1 MSFSKLPLLV
11 AAASI
16 MVMNSGA
23 GGSAKNEQRPNI
35 ILISA
40 DDLGYAD
47 LGCQGATDVRTPNI
61 DSLAAHGVRCTDGYV
76 TAPQCAPARAA
87 LLTGRYQNRFGFES
101 NEQGYTPGI
110 PVIEPIIA
118 ERLKEAGYTTAVMG
132 KWGVG
137 NRKPLH
143 PPQRGFDHSYW
154 VHDGNLY
161 FPESQPGAKHDTRV
175 RRGNQQVE
183 QPAYSTDA
191 FADEAVQFIK
201 EQKDQPYFLF
211 LPFVTPHEPMEAK
224 PEDLARF
231 PGVEDP
237 LRRTF
242 LAMMANLD
250 DNVGKILEAVRQ
262 SGRERETLIFFLS
275 DNGGYPGNASRN
287 DPFSGTKSQM
297 LEGGIRVPFLVQWKS
312 VLPAGEVYRQP
323 VSSLDVAATAYA
335 AAGLPVSPG
344 WKLDGT
350 DLIPYLTGQHKSAPH
365 QALYWRFNFPL
376 AQPNQHGWA
385 VRQDDWKLVRNG
397 WAQTPPALYN
407 LAADP
412 GENNDLSA
420 SEPEKVRELK
430 ELWEQWNKENIEPA
444 EY

>member
-1 MSFSKLPLLV
+1 VSYPKLHLV
-11 AAASI
+11 LSAAS
-16 MVMNSGA
+16 VFFLGSGDSSRA
-23 GGSAKNEQRPNI
+23 EQHQRPNI
-35 ILISA
+35 ILILA

-47 LGCQGATDVRTPNI
+47 LGCQGSGDVSTPHI
-61 DSLAAHGVRCTDGYV
+61 DSVAANGVRCTDGYV

-87 LLTGRYQNRFGFES
+87 LITGRYQNRFGFES
-101 NEQGYTPGI
+101 NEQGYSPGI
-110 PVIEPIIA
+110 PVEEKVIS
-118 ERLKEAGYTTAVMG
+118 ERLQEAGYATAVMG

-154 VHDGNLY
+154 LHDGNLY
-161 FPESQPGAKHDTRV
+161 FPESEPGKNHDTRV

-191 FADEAVQFIK
+191 FAEEAVKFI
-201 EQKDQPYFLF
+201 ERQKGNPYFLY
-211 LPFVTPHEPMEAK
+211 LPFITPHEPMEAK

-231 PGVEDP
+231 PDVEDP
-237 LRRTF
+237 LRKTF

-250 DNVGKILEAVRQ
+250 DNVGRILDAVRQ
-262 SGRERETLIFFLS
+262 SGRENDTLLFFLS
-275 DNGGYPGNASRN
+275 DNGGYAGNASRN

-297 LEGGIRVPFLVQWKS
+297 LEGGIRVPFIIQWKG

-335 AAGLPVSPG
+335 AAGLAVSPE
-344 WKLDGT
+344 WELDGT
-350 DLIPYLTGQHKSAPH
+350 DLIPYLTGQKRGSPH
-365 QALYWRFNFPL
+365 EALYWRFNFPL

-385 VRQDDWKLVRNG
+385 VRQGDWKLVRNG
-397 WAQTPPALYN
+397 WAQTAPALYD

-412 GENNDLSA
+412 GETNDLSRA
-420 SEPEKVRELK
+420 EPEKVRQLK
-430 ELWEQWNKENIEPA
+430 ELWERWNKENIGPA
-444 EY
+444 ES

>member
-1 MSFSKLPLLV
+1 MSFAKLPLLV

-16 MVMNSGA
+16 MVMNCGA
-23 GGSAKNEQRPNI
+23 TGSAKNEQRPNI
-35 ILISA
+35 ILILA

-275 DNGGYPGNASRN
+275 DNGGYLDNASRN

-335 AAGLPVSPG
+335 AAGLPVSPD

-350 DLIPYLTGQHKSAPH
+350 DLIPYLTGQKKGSPH
-365 QALYWRFNFPL
+365 EALYWRFNFPS
-376 AQPNQHGWA
+376 AKPNQHGWA
-385 VRQDDWKLVRNG
+385 VRQGDWKLVRNG
-397 WAQTPPALYN
+397 WAQTAPALYD
-407 LAADP
+407 LATDP

-420 SEPEKVRELK
+420 SEPVKVQKLK
-430 ELWEQWNKENIEPA
+430 ELWERWNKENTEPA
-444 EY
+444 EV